1 MKALDE
7 IKVSVY
13 ENVYSKKP
21 KIMSFLEV
29 IILCIHPTYATI
41 VNAIRGYFM
50 NGDREAA
57 QKMKSRLPCFT
68 PAGTF
73 DGAHAIKQFLLPSH
87 IIGLDYD
94 HVPNRLEIIKTCS
107 ADPHTVAVLESPTD
121 GVKIF
126 AYVEDIKD
134 RHREAQQLVSNYY
147 DQLLRLKSDPACKD
161 ESRLCY
167 FTYSPNGY
175 VAGLY
180 EAFVLPATA
189 PEASTSPVSTQMP
202 SDASE
207 EEIQQFLSSYIFL
220 YPLVPGQRHTN
231 LFKLACE
238 ACRRGYPQ
246 KSIFRRIAPHFEGT
260 DFSLAE
266 INSVLK
272 SSYQQVESSP
282 SISKTTNGSAISSAK
297 PSNPPYSGLE
307 MNDDPYEAYIQG
319 EEYRKHTPCF
329 PKEVYENLPDLLNE
343 SINED
348 YFDRE
353 KDIALLSTLTALSA
367 AMPQTFGIYNKKK
380 YTPHI
385 FCIVIAPAANSK
397 SCAQV
402 GRHLL
407 QKIHQSILTESIH
420 QYEAF
425 EQRHNQWKVDFA
437 RLKKT
442 GGNCPVEPKMPPFK
456 ILFIPAT
463 TSYSRMLAHIKDN
476 ADQGGIIFDT
486 EIDSFT
492 NANKR
497 DCGNFDNLIRKSAE
511 NEDIDSSYKI
521 NGIIPLMV
529 KYPILALF
537 LTGTPGQ
544 VDELLTSSEN
554 GMVSRILL
562 YTYREQPHWKEMGD
576 SSATTSD
583 IFEPLAEK
591 TYQLYQF
598 CLRHPMLFRFTNH
611 QWAKFNS
618 IFSHLLDS
626 VALEGNDD
634 LQAVVK
640 RYAFMVMRL
649 SMVQSRIRQFE
660 KNDHSMDIYCDDV
673 DFERSLQII
682 LSCYQHSR
690 LVVSSLPA
698 PTMKPLRN
706 PDIKKNFIDDLPDT
720 FTTQEAKE
728 TGAVY
733 GFSGRKVERLL
744 TTLIGLKF
752 KRVSKG
758 KYSKIP

>member
-1 MKALDE
+1 MKSLDE

-13 ENVYSKKP
+13 ENVYSKRP
-21 KIMSFLEV
+21 TTLSFHEV
-29 IILCIHPTYATI
+29 ISLCIHPTYATLI
-41 VNAIRGYFM
+41 NAIRGYFAD
-50 NGDREAA
+50 GDYEAA
-57 QKMKSRLPCFT
+57 QKMKSGLRCFT

-73 DGAHAIKQFLLPSH
+73 DGAHAIKRFLQASH

-94 HVPNRLEIIKTCS
+94 HVPNRALIIKACA

-121 GVKIF
+121 GVKVF
-126 AYVEDIKD
+126 AYVENIEG
-134 RHREAQQLVSNYY
+134 HYREAQQMVSAYY
-147 DQLLRLKSDPACKD
+147 NQLLALQSDPACKD

-175 VAGLY
+175 IAGLY
-180 EAFVLPATA
+180 ESFVLPAVT
-189 PEASTSPVSTQMP
+189 EKEP
-202 SDASE
+202 SHKVLPDASE
-207 EEIQQFLSSYIFL
+207 EEIQQFISSYIFL

-246 KSIFRRIAPHFEGT
+246 ESILRGITRYFVGT

-266 INSVLK
+266 IINTLK
-272 SSYQQVESSP
+272 SSYQQVESSS
-282 SISKTTNGSAISSAK
+282 SIPKTTNGSAIQSANPPK
-297 PSNPPYSGLE
+297 PPYSGLE

-353 KDIALLSTLTALSA
+353 KDIALLSALTALSA
-367 AMPQTFGIYNKKK
+367 ALPQTFGVYNHKK
-380 YTPHI
+380 YTPHLFSLI
-385 FCIVIAPAANSK
+385 IAPAANSK

-425 EQRHNQWKVDFA
+425 EHRHNQWKVDFA

-476 ADQGGIIFDT
+476 AEQGGIIYDT
-486 EIDSFT
+486 EIDSLT

-497 DCGNFDNLIRKSAE
+497 ECGNFDNLIRKSAE

-521 NGIIPLMV
+521 NGVLPLMV

-576 SSATTSD
+576 SSATTAD
-583 IFEPLAEK
+583 AFEPLAEK

-598 CLRHPMLFRFTNH
+598 CLRHPMLFHFTNH

-618 IFSHLLDS
+618 TFSHLLDS

-649 SMVQSRIRQFE
+649 SMVQTRIRQFE
-660 KNDHSMDIYCDDV
+660 SDDHSMSIYCDDV

-698 PTMKPLRN
+698 PHVKPLRN
-706 PDIKKNFIDDLPDT
+706 PDIKKDFIGDLPDT
-720 FTTQEAKE
+720 FTTQQAKE
-728 TGAVY
+728 IGANY
-733 GFSGRKVERLL
+733 GFSARKVERLL
-744 TTLIGLKF
+744 TALTGLRF
-752 KRVSKG
+752 NRVSQG

>member
-21 KIMSFLEV
+21 KVMSFLEV
-29 IILCIHPTYATI
+29 ITQCIQPTYASTI
-41 VNAIRGYFM
+41 NMIRGYYM
-50 NGDREAA
+50 NGEHEAA
-57 QKMKSRLPCFT
+57 QKIKSGLHCFT

-73 DGAHAIKQFLLPSH
+73 DGAHAIKKFLEPSH

-94 HVPNRLEIIKTCS
+94 HVPHREEIIKACA
-107 ADPHTVAVLESPTD
+107 ADPHTVAALESPTD
-121 GVKIF
+121 GVKVF
-126 AYVEDIKD
+126 AYVDDIEG
-134 RHREAQQLVSNYY
+134 RHREAQQMVSKYY
-147 DQLLRLKSDPACKD
+147 DQLLGLKSDPACKD

-175 VAGLY
+175 VAALY
-180 EAFVLPATA
+180 DAFVW
-189 PEASTSPVSTQMP
+189 EMIP
-202 SDASE
+202 SENKPSHEVPPDVSE
-207 EEIQQFLSSYIFL
+207 EEIRKFLSSYIFL
-220 YPLVPGQRHTN
+220 YPLSPGQRHTN

-246 KSIFRRIAPHFEGT
+246 ESIFRGITPHFDGT
-260 DFSLAE
+260 DFPLLE
-266 INSVLK
+266 IKSVL
-272 SSYQQVESSP
+272 SSGYQKVESSP
-282 SISKTTNGSAISSAK
+282 SSSTATAVSAHQTAK
-297 PSNPPYSGLE
+297 PTKPPYNGLE
-307 MNDDPYEAYIQG
+307 MNDDPYEEYIQG
-319 EEYRKHTPCF
+319 EEYRKYTPCF
-329 PKEVYENLPDLLNE
+329 PKKVYDNLPDLINE

-353 KDIALLSTLTALSA
+353 KDITLLSVLTALSA
-367 AMPQTFGIYNKKK
+367 ALPQTFGIYNRKK
-380 YTPHI
+380 YTPHL
-385 FCIVIAPAANSK
+385 FCLIIAPAANSK

-425 EQRHNQWKVDFA
+425 EHRHNQWKVDFS

-476 ADQGGIIFDT
+476 AEQGGIIFDT

-497 DCGNFDNLIRKSAE
+497 DCGNFDNLTRKAAE
-511 NEDIDSSYKI
+511 NEDIDSSYKT
-521 NGIIPLMV
+521 NGIIPLIV
-529 KYPILALF
+529 EFPILALF

-544 VDELLTSSEN
+544 VAELLTSSEN

-562 YTYREQPHWKEMGD
+562 YTYREKPHWKEMGD
-576 SSATTSD
+576 SSTTTAD
-583 IFEPLAEK
+583 ALEPLAEK

-598 CLRHPMLFRFTNH
+598 CLRHPMIFHFTNH

-626 VALEGNDD
+626 TVLEGNDD

-649 SMVQSRIRQFE
+649 SMVQTRIRQFE
-660 KNDHSMDIYCDDV
+660 KDDHSMHIYCDDV

-698 PTMKPLRN
+698 PSVQPLRN
-706 PDIKKNFIDDLPDT
+706 PDIKRDFVDDLPAS
-720 FTTQEAKE
+720 FTTQEAKVI
-728 TGAVY
+728 GGNH
-733 GFSGRKVERLL
+733 GFSNRKVERLL
-744 TTLIGLKF
+744 SELTGLKF
-752 KRVSKG
+752 NKVSHG
-758 KYSKIP
+758 KYSKIQ